1 MVTTITPSNA
11 SVFPE
16 YILPN
21 TRAFSSDPEVLAKMT
36 YAHCIASLAKTSVRF
51 LDMTEAMKTEG
62 TFKLTHLH
70 EFDGSPYEVRFF
82 NLLSVLLLLHIL
94 TLILE

>member
-21 TRAFSSDPEVLAKMT
+21 TRAFASDPEVLVRMT
-36 YAHCIASLAKTSVRF
+36 YAHCIAPLAKTSARF
-51 LDMTEAMKTEG
+51 LEITEAMKTEG
-62 TFKLTHLH
+62 TFKLNHLH
-70 EFDGSPYEVRFF
+70 EFDGSSYEVRFF
-82 NLLSVLLLLHIL
+82 KTFLFRFVF
-94 TLILE
+94 